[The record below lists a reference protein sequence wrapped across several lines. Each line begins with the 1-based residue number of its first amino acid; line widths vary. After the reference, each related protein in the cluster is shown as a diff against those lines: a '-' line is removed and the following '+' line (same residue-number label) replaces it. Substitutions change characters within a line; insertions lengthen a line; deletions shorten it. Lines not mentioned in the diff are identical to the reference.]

1 MTLFWALEAP
11 EAFIFCS
18 HRSLKVSSKP
28 VLHSTG
34 VTSHNSG
41 RCHFCIFDVNKF
53 DWTWDPPAETFN
65 TTFVNERKGRAVKCF
80 RYSFNCYESLT
91 VIRMALNFLSLSRA
105 KFLTKGDYRVFVEV
119 IIYKVLIRHSAE
131 PLQEW
136 TLVQNSDIHGS
147 KHVLLTETRKMFY
160 TN

>member
-1 MTLFWALEAP
+1 
-11 EAFIFCS
+11 
-18 HRSLKVSSKP
+18 
-28 VLHSTG
+28 
-34 VTSHNSG
+34 
-41 RCHFCIFDVNKF
+41 
-53 DWTWDPPAETFN
+53 
-65 TTFVNERKGRAVKCF
+65 
-80 RYSFNCYESLT
+80 
-91 VIRMALNFLSLSRA
+91 MALNFLSLSRA